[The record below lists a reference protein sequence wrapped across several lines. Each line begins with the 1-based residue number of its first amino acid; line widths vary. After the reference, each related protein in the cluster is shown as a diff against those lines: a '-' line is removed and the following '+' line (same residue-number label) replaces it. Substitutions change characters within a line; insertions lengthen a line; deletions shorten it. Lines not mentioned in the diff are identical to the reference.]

1 MSFKKDYT
9 LIYVVNNTCDEKW
22 ILNFYNLVAIAVV
35 TAALIF
41 LGYGQLIIIFLD
53 LVLESNRVPCL

>member
-22 ILNFYNLVAIAVV
+22 ILSFYNLVAIAVV

-41 LGYGQLIIIFLD
+41 LGCGQ
-53 LVLESNRVPCL
+53 

>member
-1 MSFKKDYT
+1 FINFHVMSFKKDYT

-41 LGYGQLIIIFLD
+41 LGCGQ
-53 LVLESNRVPCL
+53 